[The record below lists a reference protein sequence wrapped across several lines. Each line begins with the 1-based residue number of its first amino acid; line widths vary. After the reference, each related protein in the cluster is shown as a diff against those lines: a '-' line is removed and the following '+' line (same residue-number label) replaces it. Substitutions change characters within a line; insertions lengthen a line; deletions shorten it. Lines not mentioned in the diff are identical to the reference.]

1 MKKLIIVTTLIL
13 ISGFTFGQSLQKGS
27 ILSIHKMT
35 VTLDPDVTM
44 NQFIHFYENKW
55 VVEIQKHLQGV
66 THVLLKGDR
75 GENPN
80 TFAVMMIM
88 DSKNVRDKYFPEP
101 DKPNEAWDDIMK
113 KVRPITLELQKLGTY
128 SDAYTDWVVQ

>member
-44 NQFIHFYENKW
+44 NQFIDFYENKW
-55 VVEIQKHLQGV
+55 VVEVQKHLKGA
-66 THVLLKGDR
+66 THILLKGDR
-75 GENPN
+75 GENSN
-80 TFAVMMIM
+80 TFAVMLLM
-88 DSKNVRDKYFPEP
+88 DSKEVRDKYFPEP
-101 DKPNEAWDDIMK
+101 DKPAEAWNAVMEKI
-113 KVRPITLELQKLGTY
+113 RPTTLDLLKLGTY
-128 SDAYTDWVVQ
+128 SSSYTDWVVQ